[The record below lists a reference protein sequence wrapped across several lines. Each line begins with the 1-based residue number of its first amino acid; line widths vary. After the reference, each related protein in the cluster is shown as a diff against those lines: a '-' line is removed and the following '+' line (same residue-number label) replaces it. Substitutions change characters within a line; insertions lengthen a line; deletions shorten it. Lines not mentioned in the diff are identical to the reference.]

1 MTPRFPFD
9 RRPHRARIHARTARL
24 RGLAEV
30 ARRREWARA
39 DAPTEAFNQQ
49 LAAFIQ
55 EWEGEVG
62 LAFQRQCS
70 LMRAGLAGRDG
81 GMEP

>member
-1 MTPRFPFD
+1 
-9 RRPHRARIHARTARL
+9 
-24 RGLAEV
+24 V
-30 ARRREWARA
+30 ARRREWERA

-49 LAAFIQ
+49 WAAFIQ